1 MNSHFSY
8 LDQAHFRELY
18 CLKDEPLKMQMYIE
32 GIKCIKCLNKIESL
46 KNRIS
51 GLRNFELNLSTQVLD
66 VELEN
71 QNLKYSIIADEI
83 TQLGFHV
90 IPLPNTSRQNNQIE
104 LENQKDL
111 IRIGVAAFLSGNIM
125 MFAFAIYF
133 GLAGPL
139 KIYFEW
145 TQFAL
150 YLPFVTYVAWPFYQ
164 GFVSGLKNRQ
174 ISIDGPMAIASV
186 LGFLASSYHL
196 MKGEGSIYFDS
207 LSSFLLLILATRFLQ
222 KKMRTE
228 FLKYL
233 KPSALVET
241 LKARIIKNGKTN
253 WVRTDRLHKTD
264 QIVVLKD
271 EWMPVDGTLET
282 AEALIDTS
290 ILNGESRLQRVLIGQ
305 SVQAGSKVRSL
316 EAQFSV
322 REIGLKTTFGQ
333 LLASVE
339 TLRSKD
345 SQKSETSQLSDFAS
359 QVLLISV
366 LSVALF
372 LVALGFIYP
381 EINYFERGLA
391 LIILACP
398 CAMAFGTPLAMSLVM
413 KRAQEEG
420 LLLKSFGALEKVQKT
435 KTVFLDK
442 TGTLTS
448 HHWQIHS
455 WSSILSEKE
464 TQEIIL
470 TLESVS
476 QHPVAIALR
485 SLWSDRTLDH
495 FHQFTDLLEIPSKG
509 VSARYQG
516 SEWFFGSH
524 EILNQRYYRLTR
536 DGQEVCRFQLQSF
549 LQPEALEVVK
559 TLVKKN
565 LKVKLVSGDS
575 QPEVRKIAECL
586 GILPEDQFY
595 ELSAFDKM
603 NLVKSEPHSMM
614 IGDGANDSLALSQ
627 ASVGVAIHGSLD
639 LALKSSDV
647 LLLKNDLGL
656 VLKLFKFSDLAKSQ
670 VKRNLIVALV
680 YNLIGA
686 SLAIFGLA
694 SPFVAALMMPAS
706 SLFILGFTWWG
717 TQK

>member
-8 LDQAHFRELY
+8 LDQDHFRELY
-18 CLKDEPLKMQMYIE
+18 CLKGEPLKMQLYIE
-32 GIKCIKCLNKIESL
+32 GIKCMKCLKKIESL

-51 GLRNFELNLSTQVLD
+51 GLRNFELNMSTQILN
-66 VELEN
+66 VELEAP
-71 QNLKYSIIADEI
+71 NLKYSIIADEI

-90 IPLPNTSRQNNQIE
+90 IPLPNTSKQSELIE
-104 LENQKDL
+104 LENRNDL
-111 IRIGVAAFLSGNIM
+111 IRVGVAAFLSGNIM

-139 KIYFEW
+139 KVYFEW

-150 YLPFVTYVAWPFYQ
+150 YLPFVTYVAWPFYR
-164 GFVSGLKNRQ
+164 GFISGLKNRQ
-174 ISIDGPMAIASV
+174 ISIDGPMAIASL
-186 LGFLASSYHL
+186 LGFSASSYHL
-196 MKGEGSIYFDS
+196 IQGQGSIYFDS
-207 LSSFLLLILATRFLQ
+207 LSSFLVLILATRFLQ

-241 LKARIIKNGKTN
+241 LKARLSKNGIMT
-253 WVRTDRLHKTD
+253 WVRTDHLHKGD
-264 QIVVLKD
+264 RIVVLSN
-271 EWMPVDGTLET
+271 EWMPVDGVLES

-290 ILNGESRLQRVLIGQ
+290 ILNGESRLQRILIGQ
-305 SVQAGSKVRSL
+305 NVQAGSNVRSQ
-316 EAQFSV
+316 EARFSV
-322 REIGLKTTFGQ
+322 KEVGLKTTFGQ
-333 LLASVE
+333 LLAKVE
-339 TLRSKD
+339 
-345 SQKSETSQLSDFAS
+345 SQKLNENTASETTKLSDSAS
-359 QVLLISV
+359 QILLVSV
-366 LSVALF
+366 LSVALI
-372 LVALGFIYP
+372 LVGLGFIYP
-381 EINYFERGLA
+381 EVNYFERGLA

-420 LLLKSFGALEKVQKT
+420 LLLKSFDALERVQKI

-455 WSSILSEKE
+455 WSSKLSSEE

-485 SLWSDRTLDH
+485 SLWTDRNLSNY
-495 FHQFTDLLEIPSKG
+495 HQFTQLNEIPSKG
-509 VSARYQG
+509 VTGRYQN
-516 SEWFFGSH
+516 SVWFFGSKVELGPSFFH
-524 EILNQRYYRLTR
+524 LTKDGEEI
-536 DGQEVCRFQLQSF
+536 CKFQLHSF
-549 LQPEALEVVK
+549 LKPEALDVVK
-559 TLVKKN
+559 NLFKKN

-575 QPEVRKIAECL
+575 QQEVRKIGEYL
-586 GILPEDQFY
+586 GIKPQDQFY

-603 NLVKSEPHSMM
+603 DLVKSAPHSLM

-627 ASVGVAIHGSLD
+627 ADVGVAIHGSLD

-647 LLLKNDLGL
+647 LFLKNDLGL
-656 VLKLFKFSDLAKSQ
+656 ILKLFKLSDLAKSQ
-670 VKRNLIVALV
+670 VKRNLIAALI